1 MAEIETATF
10 QGSKIFDI
18 VDDVADQT
26 PGDTALLRDKLHEDF
41 DDAKVRPAI
50 GECLI
55 NSAVFGTGMAEI
67 VVEQVKELKPAT
79 RPIDGNVSEIGVM
92 PHERPLVKLVP
103 IQPKNFLIDPSATS
117 VDDAMGIAIEE
128 FVPRYKIDMLQEQGV
143 YKDVAI
149 QDDPS
154 ETGLEVDESLLGP
167 TPRARQDHPLLR
179 LVPREAL
186 LSEGVTEEELKTDSE
201 WQEAVVVVANGG
213 TVLKASV
220 NPYMVQDRPVIAFPW
235 DVVPGRFWGRGVCE
249 KGYSSQKSLDAE
261 LRARIDALALTTHP
275 MMAIDSTRIPRN
287 AKFEIRPGRT
297 ILTNGDP
304 SSAIMPFQF
313 GQVNQITFNQAAAL
327 QQMVQQATGAV
338 DGTAMAA
345 QGGQEATSGGV
356 AMSLGAVIKRQKRT
370 LVNFQNNFLQ
380 PLIKKMAYRYM
391 QFSPNEYPV
400 KDFRFNV
407 ISSLGVVAREYEVGQ
422 LSQIL
427 QVTQPGD
434 PIHGAV
440 IKAIIEHL
448 NVSSREE
455 IIQIIEQA
463 NQPNPE
469 AQQAA
474 KEAEQLQKALQ
485 QAQIGV
491 LQAQGQEFA
500 SRGQKYQAEADL
512 YPQELVLKYGDSDKD
527 GQTDSDLPE
536 RIQVGQMLLEEKR
549 LAHEI
554 EKARAEHELK
564 KEAEQAKAQKVHA
577 ERQQL
582 QQMMQ
587 QNAQQ
592 LGQVNIEKGKA

>member
-1 MAEIETATF
+1 
-10 QGSKIFDI
+10 
-18 VDDVADQT
+18 
-26 PGDTALLRDKLHEDF
+26 
-41 DDAKVRPAI
+41 
-50 GECLI
+50 
-55 NSAVFGTGMAEI
+55 
-67 VVEQVKELKPAT
+67 
-79 RPIDGNVSEIGVM
+79 M

-154 ETGLEVDESLLGP
+154 ETGLEVDESLLD
-167 TPRARQDHPLLR
+167 QPLER
-179 LVPREAL
+179 VKIIRYYGLVPREAL

-500 SRGQKYQAEADL
+500 SRGRNIRPRPTYTRKSWCSSTATATKTAR
-512 YPQELVLKYGDSDKD
+512 PTAICPSGSK
-527 GQTDSDLPE
+527 
-536 RIQVGQMLLEEKR
+536 
-549 LAHEI
+549 LARCYSRRS
-554 EKARAEHELK
+554 A
-564 KEAEQAKAQKVHA
+564 
-577 ERQQL
+577 
-582 QQMMQ
+582 
-587 QNAQQ
+587 
-592 LGQVNIEKGKA
+592 